1 MHLYFGSQAEVI
13 AFAGRDMTADLI
25 LISLDDSTL
34 VMRGIGGIL
43 TGQPKRVLRRARF
56 FLLWF
61 DGKEAI
67 DMHTSITVGQVLKSK
82 GPEYWFVAPSTT
94 VYEALE
100 AMAEK
105 NVGALLV
112 VEGGKLLGIFSERD
126 YARKVI
132 LKGKSSKST
141 VVRDLMTSP
150 PICIGPEKSI
160 HECMVLMT
168 KNHIRH
174 VPVVDHRGLLGVVSI
189 GDVVNSIISDQE
201 ATIEELE
208 SYITVGY

>member
-1 MHLYFGSQAEVI
+1 
-13 AFAGRDMTADLI
+13 
-25 LISLDDSTL
+25 
-34 VMRGIGGIL
+34 MR
-43 TGQPKRVLRRARF
+43 T
-56 FLLWF
+56 
-61 DGKEAI
+61 
-67 DMHTSITVGQVLKSK
+67 TITVGQVLKSK
-82 GPEYWFVAPSTT
+82 GQEYWFVAPSTT

-100 AMAEK
+100 TMADR

-112 VEGGKLLGIFSERD
+112 VDGGKLVGMFSERD

-132 LKGKSSKST
+132 LKGKSSKNT

-150 PICIGPEKSI
+150 PICIGPEQSI

-174 VPVVDHRGLLGVVSI
+174 VPVTDHRGLLGVVSI
-189 GDVVNSIISDQE
+189 GDIVNSIISDQE

>member
-1 MHLYFGSQAEVI
+1 
-13 AFAGRDMTADLI
+13 
-25 LISLDDSTL
+25 
-34 VMRGIGGIL
+34 
-43 TGQPKRVLRRARF
+43 
-56 FLLWF
+56 
-61 DGKEAI
+61 
-67 DMHTSITVGQVLKSK
+67 MHTSITVGQVLKSK
-82 GPEYWFVAPSTT
+82 GQEYWFVAPSTT
-94 VYEALE
+94 AYEALE
-100 AMAEK
+100 IMAEK

-132 LKGKSSKST
+132 LKGKSSKNT
-141 VVRDLMTSP
+141 AVQELMTSP
-150 PICIGPEKSI
+150 PIWIGPEKSI

-174 VPVVDHRGLLGVVSI
+174 VPVMDPRGLLGVVSI

>member
-1 MHLYFGSQAEVI
+1 
-13 AFAGRDMTADLI
+13 
-25 LISLDDSTL
+25 
-34 VMRGIGGIL
+34 MR
-43 TGQPKRVLRRARF
+43 
-56 FLLWF
+56 
-61 DGKEAI
+61 
-67 DMHTSITVGQVLKSK
+67 TSITVGQVLRSK
-82 GPEYWFVAPSTT
+82 GQGFWYVAPSMTA
-94 VYEALE
+94 YEALE
-100 AMAEK
+100 IMADK

-112 VEGGKLLGIFSERD
+112 VEGGKLMGVFSERD

-141 VVRDLMTSP
+141 EVRELMTSP

-174 VPVVDHRGLLGVVSI
+174 VPVVDLRGLSGIVSI
-189 GDVVNSIISDQE
+189 GDIVNSIISDQE